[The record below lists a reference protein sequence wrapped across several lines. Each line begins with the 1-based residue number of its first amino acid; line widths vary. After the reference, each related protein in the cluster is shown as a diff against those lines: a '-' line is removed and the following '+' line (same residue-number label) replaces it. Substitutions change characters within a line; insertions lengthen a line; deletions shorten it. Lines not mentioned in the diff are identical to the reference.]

1 MTRKTFRKRIDK
13 RALSPVISTVIMT
26 GAIVTLLGVT
36 LIFANGLLWSRVA
49 EGDFK
54 SATQFMHTMGLQ
66 IDDVAWTM
74 GRTETLQY
82 SSKNGEVKLESSILD
97 YTVNVETGG
106 SGTYEFSNETGVLLF
121 NVPTSSY
128 SVANG
133 YWNLIAPSQDDTL
146 TLKGTSAPVARVFAV
161 EKMPMEDGSY
171 IRVVVAPAIRTLF
184 SSINTSTSSTYYV
197 KLYLPVLKLGETP
210 RRSQSVT
217 LTGKSF
223 EANTLN
229 DVTSINVTVS
239 FPRGSPPENF
249 DDFFFNFPSLTE
261 VINIP
266 SGYDDVVIEF
276 YVSEVTVDLGINF

>member
-1 MTRKTFRKRIDK
+1 MARKTFKRRIDK

-26 GAIVTLLGVT
+26 GAIVTLLSVA
-36 LIFANGLLWSRVA
+36 LIFANGLLWSKVA

-54 SATQFMHTMGLQ
+54 SATQFMQTMGLQ

-74 GRTETLQY
+74 GRTETLRY
-82 SSKNGEVKLESSILD
+82 SSRHGEVKLESSLLN
-97 YTVNVETGG
+97 YTVSVETSE
-106 SGTYEFSNETGVLLF
+106 SGTYKFSNETGVLLF

-133 YWNLIAPSQDDTL
+133 YWNLIAPSQNDTL

-161 EKMPMEDGSY
+161 EKMPMQDGSY

-239 FPRGSPPENF
+239 FPRGSSPENF
-249 DDFFFNFPSLTE
+249 DDFFFHFPSLTE

-266 SGYDDVVIEF
+266 SGYDDVVLEF